1 MKRKL
6 SFVCCS
12 IVLGFLLTNCGPSA
26 KEFEEKRVS
35 DSTRV
40 SDSLAMTM
48 GISNELN
55 LSTRTPDD
63 KKFIK
68 TAETKFM
75 VSNVHSASEKIEDL
89 AAKYGGYVTS
99 SELKNRENDFLRDDI
114 SRDSVLFISKILVE
128 NHMVLRVPNEQL
140 DSLVRELNKLIIFL
154 DYRIVRMDE
163 VTFSLLANQ
172 KASERLKNYDSRQK
186 QHIDAKGGKLKETT
200 TAEKNILNRQIQAD
214 KLQVENLALEDQ
226 IKYCTLTILIY
237 QKPVL
242 IKEMQVRLDKNV
254 IRGKLGDHLLGALVD
269 GWIMFEYF
277 LIFLFRIWWIIVLT
291 TGGILIWKLLKKRK
305 RMKESAGK

>member
-99 SELKNRENDFLRDDI
+99 SELRTGKMIFCAMI
-114 SRDSVLFISKILVE
+114 SAGILFFSSV
-128 NHMVLRVPNEQL
+128 R
-140 DSLVRELNKLIIFL
+140 
-154 DYRIVRMDE
+154 
-163 VTFSLLANQ
+163 SLL
-172 KASERLKNYDSRQK
+172 K
-186 QHIDAKGGKLKETT
+186 TT
-200 TAEKNILNRQIQAD
+200 WSFAFPMSN
-214 KLQVENLALEDQ
+214 
-226 IKYCTLTILIY
+226 
-237 QKPVL
+237 
-242 IKEMQVRLDKNV
+242 
-254 IRGKLGDHLLGALVD
+254 
-269 GWIMFEYF
+269 W
-277 LIFLFRIWWIIVLT
+277 IVLS
-291 TGGILIWKLLKKRK
+291 GN
-305 RMKESAGK
+305 